1 MSANEI
7 YEKWRHIPPAIAV
20 DMDWAACQ
28 IDPDIRPL
36 LPAGKQPKLFGRAVT
51 AKCSPPDFGSVLK
64 AADAIKPGD
73 VLVIA
78 ADGHRDTAMIGEIIC
93 GVVQRNGGVGIVCD
107 GAIRDVGE
115 LAGMKEFAIYT
126 RHTTPRGPASAE
138 IIEVNGTVMFGGQE
152 IAHGDL
158 IIGDDDGLARL
169 TPDLAKKLL
178 PPAQEKLRSEERW
191 LAQFHAGETVTSVF
205 DLP

>member
-1 MSANEI
+1 MSADELF
-7 YEKWRHIPPAIAV
+7 EPWKKIPPAIAV
-20 DMDWAACQ
+20 DMNWAACQ

-36 LPAGKQPKLFGRAVT
+36 RPAGQQPKLFGRAVT

-64 AADAIKPGD
+64 AADLITPGD

-93 GVVQRNGGVGIVCD
+93 GVVKRNGGVGVICD

-115 LAGMKEFAIYT
+115 LSGMSDFSVFT
-126 RHTTPRGPASAE
+126 RHMTPRGPASAE
-138 IIEVNGTVMFGGQE
+138 TIEVDVPVMFGGQK
-152 IAHGDL
+152 INPGDL

-169 TPDLAKKLL
+169 TPELAKKLL
-178 PPAQEKLRSEERW
+178 PSAQEKLQSEEKW
-191 LAQFHAGETVTSVF
+191 MAQFDAGETVTCVF
-205 DLP
+205 DLS